1 MKHILN
7 LGAGVQSS
15 TLALMASHG
24 EITPL
29 PTCAIF
35 ADTKAESQEVYD
47 WLDWLET
54 KLAFPVYR
62 VRKGDLTKDS
72 LTPAKATAKA
82 KNYKEGEEYM
92 KRIIPLF
99 GLMPNGEVAA
109 ALGRNCTADYK
120 IRPIEKKIKQLA
132 EIKRGE
138 KEVKVIQ
145 WIGIS
150 YDEIQRM
157 KESQLH
163 WTKLRYPLIE
173 LEMHRH
179 HCKEWMAKNGYPEP
193 PRSACYYCPFHSDH
207 EWRKLRDNDPEHFA
221 KAIAFDKEI
230 RELSKKDKVMKME
243 AYIHRSCK
251 PLDEV
256 DFDSDEDKGQL
267 TWDFQ
272 ADCSGMCG
280 V

>member
-54 KLAFPVYR
+54 KWAFPVYR
-62 VRKGDLTKDS
+62 VSKGDLTKDS

>member
-62 VRKGDLTKDS
+62 VSKGDLTKDS

>member
-1 MKHILN
+1 MKHFLN

-15 TLALMASHG
+15 TMALMASHG
-24 EITPL
+24 EITPM
-29 PTCAIF
+29 PEGAIF
-35 ADTKAESQEVYD
+35 ADTMAEPTEVYD

-54 KLAFPVYR
+54 KLPFPVYR
-62 VRKGDLTKDS
+62 VSKGDLTKDS
-72 LTPAKATAKA
+72 LRPRTATSKA
-82 KNYKEGEEYM
+82 KNYKEGEQYM

-109 ALGRNCTADYK
+109 ALGRSCTADYK
-120 IRPIEKKIKQLA
+120 IKPIEKKIKQLA

-138 KEVKVIQ
+138 KEAKVTQ

-157 KESQLH
+157 KESQQY

-207 EWRKLRDNDPEHFA
+207 EWRNLRNSDPEHFA
-221 KAIAFDKEI
+221 KAIAFDKDI
-230 RELSKKDKVMKME
+230 RELSKRDQAMKMD
-243 AYIHRSCK
+243 AYLHRSCK

-267 TWDFQ
+267 TWDFK
-272 ADCSGMCG
+272 AECEGMCG